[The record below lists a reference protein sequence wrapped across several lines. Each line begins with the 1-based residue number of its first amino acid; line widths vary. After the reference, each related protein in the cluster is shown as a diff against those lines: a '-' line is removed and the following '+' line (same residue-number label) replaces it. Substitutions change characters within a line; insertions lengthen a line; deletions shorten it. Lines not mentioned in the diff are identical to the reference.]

1 MRKLYNLTHKLK
13 AYFLFTF
20 STMIVLASQAQN
32 QDGRQL
38 TAQPYNF
45 STFYKPNQA
54 STHPYWKEFNGV
66 DFQQHPEF
74 GILPHDAP
82 CENCVE
88 DYSKRTSNERYFIDI
103 QDTFVF
109 YQQTGYGDL
118 NYWNGQYW
126 LSIDHRL
133 KFNEIKGLHANYF
146 ANPLFLN
153 PANNSI
159 EIEHN
164 GLLLKFNNWK
174 LYKSVDDQKIFLFEA
189 NWSEFTSGDDGV
201 FVKNIF
207 PGIDAEFIVMRGTVK
222 TNFII
227 NSIESIGV
235 FDQLIFEDQFSLK
248 NGQTTRTKA
257 HENSAAKEFIG
268 SFSIYDNEMNELV
281 QYGEGLAYSK
291 ADPKNNSTA
300 LIYQLSDESVA
311 ILVPSDWLLEQLQN
325 SPVVIDPI
333 VTGTNTLAQ
342 ASILGSMYNASCNFI
357 NSCNYNLTVVA
368 PASAVFQN
376 VTWNFNYNAQGA
388 CWLMDG
394 ATRFSVGS
402 CVSPGQAGFYW
413 FCNAIGG
420 GTCTGNNVS
429 IFNDVSS
436 CLPAPSCS
444 AQNVTFTLQ
453 FFRSC
458 WGAAGCNNACIGA
471 ASPWSITITGRT
483 LEYSNTVNPITV
495 SSTTICQGQ
504 SITASTTG
512 LYGVAPYTYTWSFS
526 PTGIPVIATGQS
538 ASINFPNAGSI
549 TLYSVI
555 TDACGNQVIAS
566 RIITVTTGV
575 TPTFAAVG
583 PYCSGATIPALPTT
597 SQNGITGSWA
607 PAINNAATT
616 TYTFTPTAGQCATP
630 TTLTITI
637 TPSTTPTFAAVGPFC
652 SGAAI
657 PALPTTSQN
666 GITGTWAPAINNAA
680 TTTYTFTPT
689 AGQCAATTTLT
700 ITINPNITPTFAA
713 VGPFCSGAAIPALPN
728 TSQNGITGT
737 WVPAIN
743 NTATT
748 TYTFTP
754 TAGQCATTTTLT
766 ITINPNITPTFAAV
780 GPFCSGA
787 NIPALPTNSQNGI
800 TGTWAPA
807 INNSATTTY
816 TFTPTPGQ
824 CATTTTLTITI
835 NPNISPTF
843 AAVGPFC
850 SGANIPALPTNSQN
864 GISGTWS
871 PAINNTATTTYTY
884 TPTPGQCALATTM
897 TITVNPNITPTFAAV
912 GPFCSG
918 ANIPALPTNSQN
930 GISGT
935 WAPAINNSA
944 TTTYTF
950 TPTVG
955 QCATTTTLTITI
967 NPNITPTFAAVG
979 PYCSGANIPAFLTTS
994 QNGITGTWSP
1004 AINNTATTTYTFTP
1018 TAGQCATTATRTVII
1033 NPNVT
1038 PTFAAVGPYCS
1049 GATIPALPTTS
1060 QNGITGT
1067 WSPAISNTTTN
1078 TYTFTPNAGQCALT
1092 TTLTIT
1098 ITPQPPAPTV
1108 LCYQTP
1114 TWTPSTCSWTV
1125 TGTPPNVPVMDL
1137 GPDQTICQG
1146 QSVTLT
1152 APAGYNSYL
1161 WSTGSTAQSINVN
1174 QSGTYSVT
1182 GTVNIPSQT
1191 NLVFNPG
1198 FELGNT
1204 GFSTS
1209 YTVGT
1214 GGAWGPVSNGNTY
1227 AIVNNP
1233 NSAHIHNAN
1242 CPYQGNMLVANGGN
1256 AGNNANVW
1264 CQTITIQPNTNY
1276 IFSVD
1281 AINPHNDAGW
1291 GVLPLT
1297 LNMVI
1302 NGVNVGSLTPPLSP
1316 NNCNWQTYSSSLW
1329 NSGSLTSVTICI
1341 QNATSVASLLAI
1353 DNLSFSPVLV
1363 CTYTDAV
1370 NVTVMPNINP
1380 TFAAVGPFCSGAN
1393 IPALPTTSSNGI
1405 TGTWAPAIN
1414 NTATTTYTFTPTAG
1428 QCALAT
1434 TMTITVNPNITP
1446 TFAAAGPFCSGANIP
1461 ALPTTSLNGFTGTW
1475 APAINNTATTTYTF
1489 TPTAGQC
1496 ATTNTL
1502 SITIN
1507 PNITPTF
1514 AAVGPFCSGANIP
1527 ALPSTSLNGFTG
1539 TWAPAINNTATTT
1552 YTFTPTAGQCAT
1564 TTTLTITINPN
1575 ITPTFAAVGPFC
1587 SGANIPALPTTSLN
1601 GYMGTWAPAI
1611 NNTATTTYTFTP
1623 TAGQCATN
1631 TTLTITINTNITPTF
1646 AAVGPFCSG
1655 ANIPALPT
1663 TSLNGFTGTW
1673 APAIDNTATTTYTF
1687 TPTAGQCATTTTL
1700 AITIDPNITPTF
1712 AAVGPYCS
1720 GANIP
1725 ALPTTSLNGFTGT
1738 WSPAINNTATTT
1750 YTFTPT
1756 AGQCAT
1762 TTTLTITINPNITP
1776 TFAAVGPYCNGA
1788 NIPALPTTSLNG
1800 YTGAWSPAIDNTA
1813 TTTYTFTP
1821 TAGQC
1826 ATTTNSSIVVN
1837 QPNQS
1842 ITNYSICAN
1851 NLPYQW
1857 NGLSI
1862 GSGGQHQV
1870 ILTNAQGCDSVTLLN
1885 LTLIPVLSST
1895 TNVTICANQA
1905 PYNWNGQSLSISGTT
1920 TVTLTSSFGCD
1931 SLATLNL
1938 TVNPMPQVS
1947 FIANSAASCAPVQV
1961 TFTNTSGISGTCQWN
1976 LGNGIVS
1983 NSCGTVTGIYENYGC
1998 YDVTLQITNDFGCT
2012 SSLTQNDLICVD
2024 PEPIAS
2030 FNVNPSTLS
2039 SFNPQAEFTNT
2050 STGYSS
2056 QIWNFGDGSGGSN
2069 QNNPA
2074 HTYPEEAG
2082 QYYVTLVVSNSN
2094 GCLDSVTQLIIVE
2107 NDVIYYIPN
2116 TFTPDD
2122 DLHNQTFKPIFTAG
2136 FDIYQYQMVIFN
2148 RWGEIIFESNNA
2160 EVGWDGTYGGNLCQD
2175 GIYLWQIT
2183 YKELGKD
2190 KRNEI
2195 RGHVN
2200 LLK

>member
-1 MRKLYNLTHKLK
+1 MRKLYNLADKLK
-13 AYFLFTF
+13 AYFFLSF
-20 STMIVLASQAQN
+20 STLVVLGLQAQN
-32 QDGRQL
+32 HDSGQM

-45 STFYKPNQA
+45 STFYKSNQA
-54 STHPYWKEFNGV
+54 SSHPYWNKFNVVG
-66 DFQQHPEF
+66 FQEHPEF
-74 GILPHDAP
+74 GLLPHDAP

-88 DYSKRTSNERYFIDI
+88 DYSKRTRNERYFLDI

-133 KFNEIKGLHANYF
+133 KSNEIKGLHANYF
-146 ANPLFLN
+146 ANPLFLS
-153 PANNSI
+153 PANKSI

-174 LYKSVDDQKIFLFEA
+174 LYKSIDDQKIFLFEA

-227 NSIESIGV
+227 NNIEGIGV

-248 NGQTTRTKA
+248 NGQTTRTIA
-257 HENSAAKEFIG
+257 HENSASKEFIG
-268 SFSIYDNEMNELV
+268 SFSIYDDQMHELV

-291 ADPKNNSTA
+291 ADPKNNSTS

-311 ILVPSDWLLEQLQN
+311 ILVPSVWLLEQLQN

-357 NSCNYNLTVVA
+357 NSCNYNLTVAA
-368 PASAVFQN
+368 PANAVFQN
-376 VTWNFNYNAQGA
+376 VTANFSYIAQGL
-388 CWLMDG
+388 CWMNEG
-394 ATRFSVGS
+394 AMRFTVGS
-402 CVSPGQAGFYW
+402 CVSPNQAGFFW
-413 FCNAIGG
+413 FCNQTGG
-420 GTCTGNNVS
+420 GTCTGVN
-429 IFNDVSS
+429 IPIYNDIAA
-436 CLPAPSCS
+436 CLPAPAC
-444 AQNVTFTLQ
+444 APQNVTFTLQ

-458 WGAAGCNNACIGA
+458 WGTAGCNNNCIGA
-471 ASPWSITITGRT
+471 ASAFSVTITGRT
-483 LEYSNTVNPITV
+483 LEYSNQANPITV
-495 SSTTICQGQ
+495 SATTICQGQ

-526 PTGIPVIATGQS
+526 PTGLPTIATGQS
-538 ASINFPNAGSI
+538 ASINFPNTGTI
-549 TLYSVI
+549 TLYSVV
-555 TDACGNQVIAS
+555 TDACGNQIIAS
-566 RIITVTTGV
+566 RIITVNAAPIVVANATNLTICQGQSTTISGS
-575 TPTFAAVG
+575 G
-583 PYCSGATIPALPTT
+583 GGATYTWNNGLG
-597 SQNGITGSWA
+597 NGISHVVS
-607 PAINNAATT
+607 PSVTT
-616 TYTFTPTAGQCATP
+616 TYLVSSTVSGCPGSATV
-630 TTLTITI
+630 TITV
-637 TPSTTPTFAAVGPFC
+637 S
-652 SGAAI
+652 
-657 PALPTTSQN
+657 
-666 GITGTWAPAINNAA
+666 
-680 TTTYTFTPT
+680 
-689 AGQCAATTTLT
+689 
-700 ITINPNITPTFAA
+700 PN
-713 VGPFCSGAAIPALPN
+713 V
-728 TSQNGITGT
+728 
-737 WVPAIN
+737 
-743 NTATT
+743 
-748 TYTFTP
+748 
-754 TAGQCATTTTLT
+754 
-766 ITINPNITPTFAAV
+766 TPTFAAV

-787 NIPALPTNSQNGI
+787 NIPTLP
-800 TGTWAPA
+800 
-807 INNSATTTY
+807 
-816 TFTPTPGQ
+816 
-824 CATTTTLTITI
+824 
-835 NPNISPTF
+835 
-843 AAVGPFC
+843 
-850 SGANIPALPTNSQN
+850 
-864 GISGTWS
+864 
-871 PAINNTATTTYTY
+871 
-884 TPTPGQCALATTM
+884 
-897 TITVNPNITPTFAAV
+897 
-912 GPFCSG
+912 
-918 ANIPALPTNSQN
+918 
-930 GISGT
+930 
-935 WAPAINNSA
+935 
-944 TTTYTF
+944 
-950 TPTVG
+950 
-955 QCATTTTLTITI
+955 
-967 NPNITPTFAAVG
+967 
-979 PYCSGANIPAFLTTS
+979 TTS

-1038 PTFAAVGPYCS
+1038 PTFAA
-1049 GATIPALPTTS
+1049 
-1060 QNGITGT
+1060 
-1067 WSPAISNTTTN
+1067 
-1078 TYTFTPNAGQCALT
+1078 
-1092 TTLTIT
+1092 
-1098 ITPQPPAPTV
+1098 
-1108 LCYQTP
+1108 
-1114 TWTPSTCSWTV
+1114 
-1125 TGTPPNVPVMDL
+1125 
-1137 GPDQTICQG
+1137 
-1146 QSVTLT
+1146 
-1152 APAGYNSYL
+1152 
-1161 WSTGSTAQSINVN
+1161 
-1174 QSGTYSVT
+1174 
-1182 GTVNIPSQT
+1182 
-1191 NLVFNPG
+1191 
-1198 FELGNT
+1198 
-1204 GFSTS
+1204 
-1209 YTVGT
+1209 
-1214 GGAWGPVSNGNTY
+1214 
-1227 AIVNNP
+1227 
-1233 NSAHIHNAN
+1233 
-1242 CPYQGNMLVANGGN
+1242 
-1256 AGNNANVW
+1256 
-1264 CQTITIQPNTNY
+1264 
-1276 IFSVD
+1276 
-1281 AINPHNDAGW
+1281 
-1291 GVLPLT
+1291 
-1297 LNMVI
+1297 
-1302 NGVNVGSLTPPLSP
+1302 
-1316 NNCNWQTYSSSLW
+1316 
-1329 NSGSLTSVTICI
+1329 
-1341 QNATSVASLLAI
+1341 
-1353 DNLSFSPVLV
+1353 
-1363 CTYTDAV
+1363 
-1370 NVTVMPNINP
+1370 
-1380 TFAAVGPFCSGAN
+1380 
-1393 IPALPTTSSNGI
+1393 
-1405 TGTWAPAIN
+1405 
-1414 NTATTTYTFTPTAG
+1414 
-1428 QCALAT
+1428 
-1434 TMTITVNPNITP
+1434 
-1446 TFAAAGPFCSGANIP
+1446 AGPFCSGANIP
-1461 ALPTTSLNGFTGTW
+1461 ALPT
-1475 APAINNTATTTYTF
+1475 
-1489 TPTAGQC
+1489 
-1496 ATTNTL
+1496 
-1502 SITIN
+1502 
-1507 PNITPTF
+1507 
-1514 AAVGPFCSGANIP
+1514 
-1527 ALPSTSLNGFTG
+1527 TSLNGFTG

-1601 GYMGTWAPAI
+1601 GYTGTWSPAI

-1623 TAGQCATN
+1623 AAGQCATN
-1631 TTLTITINTNITPTF
+1631 TTLTITINTNITPTFAAVGPFCIGANIPALPTTSLNGFTGTWSPAINNSATTSYTFTPTAGQCALATTMTITVNPNITPTF

-1673 APAIDNTATTTYTF
+1673 A
-1687 TPTAGQCATTTTL
+1687 
-1700 AITIDPNITPTF
+1700 
-1712 AAVGPYCS
+1712 
-1720 GANIP
+1720 
-1725 ALPTTSLNGFTGT
+1725 
-1738 WSPAINNTATTT
+1738 PAINNTATTT

-1776 TFAAVGPYCNGA
+1776 TFAAVGPFCSGA
-1788 NIPALPTTSLNG
+1788 NIPALPTSSLNG
-1800 YTGAWSPAIDNTA
+1800 FTGTWSPAINNTT

-1837 QPNQS
+1837 QPSQS

-1870 ILTNAQGCDSVTLLN
+1870 ILTNAQGCDSVTVLN
-1885 LTLIPVLSST
+1885 LTLIPVLTST

-1920 TVTLTSSFGCD
+1920 TLTLTSSSGCD

-1947 FIANSAASCAPVQV
+1947 FTANSAASCAPVQV

-1983 NSCGTVTGIYENYGC
+1983 NSCGTVTGIYENFGC
-1998 YDVTLQITNDFGCT
+1998 YDVTLQVTNNFGCT
-2012 SSLTQNDLICVD
+2012 SSLTQDDLICVD

-2039 SFNPQAEFTNT
+2039 SFNPQAQFTNT

-2122 DLHNQTFKPIFTAG
+2122 DLHNQTFRPIFTAG